1 MPFEKRCLGLPR
13 LAYLPALTTV
23 NFSKLVM
30 GFYVL
35 LFLGVALWGIT
46 FFVQMQ
52 RDLKTSRVQES
63 ANQQRLD
70 TALARLKEQEAYLE
84 RLQRDPVLV
93 ERIIR
98 QKLGYAKDHEF
109 VFRFEE
115 LNDKK

>member
-1 MPFEKRCLGLPR
+1 M
-13 LAYLPALTTV
+13 ATV
-23 NFSKLVM
+23 NYNKLAM
-30 GFYVL
+30 GFYAL

-98 QKLGYAKDHEF
+98 QKLGYARNQEF
-109 VFRFEE
+109 IFRFEE
-115 LNDKK
+115 MK